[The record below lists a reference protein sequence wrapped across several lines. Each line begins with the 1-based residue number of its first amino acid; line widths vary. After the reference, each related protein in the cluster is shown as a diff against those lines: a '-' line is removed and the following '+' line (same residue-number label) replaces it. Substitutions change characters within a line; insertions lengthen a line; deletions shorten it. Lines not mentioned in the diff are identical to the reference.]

1 MYRFYIPCLECEGWS
16 GQAEWNYEVCDYID
30 CHEGKLELEDYFE
43 SEEDLLEDYPN
54 ATDIEEIPETSA
66 SIVPLVE
73 DSVVAKQSD
82 LKPYAWGTVERQ
94 MLELIDERDLPDVVF
109 GPDAGVDNSTISS
122 WRTRNRRPDLGSLY
136 KIADHLG
143 YKVRL
148 VRDEY

>member
-1 MYRFYIPCLECEGWS
+1 MFEVTVECPECNGTARRHGS
-16 GQAEWNYEVCDYID
+16 ECYDCNNGQVVFEERYYETVADVR
-30 CHEGKLELEDYFE
+30 
-43 SEEDLLEDYPN
+43 EDYPD
-54 ATDIEEIPETSA
+54 ATEIKEISETHYTN
-66 SIVPLVE
+66 VPVVE

-94 MLELIDERDLPDVVF
+94 MLELINEKDLPDVVF
-109 GPDAGVDNSTISS
+109 GPDAGVANSTISS
-122 WRTRNRRPDLGSLY
+122 WRTRDRRPDIGSLY